1 MKKNKRLSVE
11 KHQNKV
17 GFLLLVPYMIGLI
30 YFFIIPLVKTIYF
43 SFNDVSIRRG
53 GGLEYVA
60 KGLEN
65 YKYILLKDANF
76 VKTVGDS
83 LSKLLYTVPII
94 LIFSLFVAILLNQK
108 FKGRM
113 IMRGLFFIP
122 VIIASGVIIVIINRD
137 IFVNDT
143 VDGASQIFQNGA
155 IEDILSR
162 TGLPSQ
168 LIDIVSTASS
178 QIFDLTWK
186 SGIQIL
192 LFISALQGIPSSY
205 YEAASIEGSGVWDTF
220 WKITFPVISPTSLL
234 VAIYTMIDSFTAEN
248 NGVMTSILNRFD
260 NIQYGYASASAI
272 VYFVVI
278 IAIIGAVFGLVA
290 KRIFYNQ

>member
-30 YFFIIPLVKTIYF
+30 YFFIIPMIKTVYF

-108 FKGRM
+108 FKGR
-113 IMRGLFFIP
+113 LFFRALYFLP
-122 VIIASGVIIVIINRD
+122 VII
-137 IFVNDT
+137 
-143 VDGASQIFQNGA
+143 
-155 IEDILSR
+155 
-162 TGLPSQ
+162 
-168 LIDIVSTASS
+168 ST
-178 QIFDLTWK
+178 
-186 SGIQIL
+186 
-192 LFISALQGIPSSY
+192 
-205 YEAASIEGSGVWDTF
+205 
-220 WKITFPVISPTSLL
+220 
-234 VAIYTMIDSFTAEN
+234 
-248 NGVMTSILNRFD
+248 
-260 NIQYGYASASAI
+260 
-272 VYFVVI
+272 
-278 IAIIGAVFGLVA
+278 GAVINL
-290 KRIFYNQ
+290 IFKERKM